1 MTGTTEGGYG
11 AGGGALFVLGAALV
25 AEGSNFTECETG
37 GVGGGVSVYDW
48 DSATNVVITITGCS
62 FSNPP
67 PPT

>member
-1 MTGTTEGGYG
+1 M
-11 AGGGALFVLGAALV
+11 FVLGAALV
-25 AEGSNFTECETG
+25 AEGSNFKECETG
-37 GVGGGVSVYDW
+37 GVGGGVSVYYW